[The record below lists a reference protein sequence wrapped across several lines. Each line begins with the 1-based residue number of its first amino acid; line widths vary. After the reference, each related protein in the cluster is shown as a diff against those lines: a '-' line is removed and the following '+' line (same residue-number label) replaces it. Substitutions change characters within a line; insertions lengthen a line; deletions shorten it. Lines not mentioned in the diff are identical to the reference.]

1 MDALNYKLTI
11 LQASAGYGKST
22 ALAALAEET
31 GSAIWYQVTE
41 EDGDP
46 LVFLLHLCH
55 ATHRVL
61 PHLQGLPVNYLEEW
75 EGEQGP
81 LPSAGVIDQFINVLS
96 EQLDLPALL
105 ILDDLH
111 TLDAASEIG
120 LILDRLAGLAPF
132 NLHILLASRAPVR
145 LPNLSRWR
153 AQGKVLTL
161 DQSVLA
167 FNGAEITALFSQ
179 HYGVEL
185 TQDEVNTLLANTE
198 GWAIALQLI
207 WQSLRSGSFGS
218 LEESLTTQAGSL
230 EGLFDILA
238 REVFGGQPPDVQQFL
253 LVSATL
259 REMTAEACD
268 ALRYPGENEVPAE
281 NGNSPGRLPHPD
293 SAAML
298 AYLRRQELFVVEH
311 GDGSLRYHHIFHTF
325 LRQQASTNQRKI
337 WHARAADFFQGQG
350 DFDATVYHLLLAE
363 DQEAAAEL
371 LDTFGS
377 QLLTVGRLD
386 SLTQY
391 LGSILPAILYQHPAL
406 LSYLGD
412 LARLHS
418 RFQEALG
425 WYQQA
430 EEVWRMRG
438 QMDGAARALRG
449 QARIYLD
456 TVNPSR
462 AEELLQK
469 SIRLHDGMESRESQA
484 RLYELLA
491 ENRLNAGRAD
501 EAERLRQQAEALRS
515 EGPSDSQLLFRVLL
529 RTGRLD
535 EARQRLEARAEAERH
550 NPVQTPRAHRET
562 LLLLSLIYAFQ
573 GKAEEAYQT
582 ALEGTRRGVDLHS
595 PYITAVGYMRQGHA
609 LMLRPRGIRSTDAR
623 QQFLDSIQ
631 LSRMLAVPRLMVESY
646 WGLCREAGYRGD
658 LAQALQY
665 AQEGIEIANQA
676 GDEWIAS
683 LTRLAVGASLTL
695 SSRYEAAKEWLER
708 ASLGFQECS
717 DPFGRTASRM
727 WICLGWFRQGTLI
740 ALEQIFPDL
749 LRTCQELGYDFLL
762 TQPTLLGPP
771 DERVIIPLLIYAR
784 DHGWESNYAAHLLA
798 SLDLAGIISHPGYQL
813 RVVTLGN
820 FQTWLG
826 IQPVPSNGWRRE
838 KARQLFQLL
847 LTYRDAPLDRDQIIE
862 YLWPGQDPATAGRNF
877 KVALNTLYQVLEPE
891 RQPGSDSTYILRE
904 GSIYSL
910 RPGADIWLDT
920 VEFTRRIQQGE
931 AVLENRPEEGMTI
944 IQSALDLYQGEYL
957 PEARYETWTAA
968 EREHLAVLFLRAA
981 DRLSDLYLQK
991 GEPQKSAEL
1000 CQRILICDNCWER
1013 AYRHL
1018 MVAYDQMGDHGQL
1031 ARTYQRCVQT
1041 LRQELDV
1048 SPAPETEALYR
1059 ELTSNQ

>member
-22 ALAALAEET
+22 ELAALAEET

-55 ATHRVL
+55 ATLRVL
-61 PHLQGLPVNYLEEW
+61 PDLKGLPVKFLEEW

-96 EQLDLPALL
+96 EQLDLPVLL
-105 ILDDLH
+105 IVDDLH
-111 TLDAASEIG
+111 TVDAASEIG

-132 NLHILLASRAPVR
+132 HLHILLASRTPIR

-153 AQGKVLTL
+153 AQGRVLTL

-167 FNGAEITALFSQ
+167 FDAAEISALFSQ

-185 TQDEVNTLLANTE
+185 TQDETNTLLANTE

-207 WQSLRSGSFGS
+207 WQSLRSGSFVS
-218 LEESLTTQAGSL
+218 VEESLTTQAGSL

-238 REVFGGQPPDVQQFL
+238 REVFDGQPPDVQQFL

-268 ALRYPGENEVPAE
+268 ALRYPGENEFPTA
-281 NGNSPGRLPHPD
+281 NGIPHLD
-293 SAAML
+293 SAGML

-325 LRQQASTNQRKI
+325 LRQQASPIQRKV
-337 WHARAADFFQGQG
+337 WHICAAGHFRSQG
-350 DFDATVYHLLLAE
+350 DFDATAYHLLLAE
-363 DQEAAAEL
+363 DQEAAADL

-386 SLTQY
+386 SLAQY
-391 LGSILPAILYQHPAL
+391 LDSIRPAILHQHPAL

-430 EEVWRMRG
+430 EEVWQRRG

-449 QARIYLD
+449 QARVYLD

-469 SIRLHDGMESRESQA
+469 SIRLSDGMESRESQA

-491 ENRLNAGRAD
+491 ENRLNAGKAD

-529 RTGRLD
+529 RTGRLE
-535 EARQRLEARAEAERH
+535 EARLRLESRAEAERD

-573 GKAEEAYQT
+573 GKAEEAYQA
-582 ALEGTRRGVDLHS
+582 ALEGTRRGVDLQS
-595 PYITAVGYMRQGHA
+595 PYVTAVGYMRQGHA
-609 LMLRPRGIRSTDAR
+609 LMLLQEGNRSADVR
-623 QQFLDSIQ
+623 QQFLESIQ
-631 LSRMLAVPRLMVESY
+631 LSRMLAVPRLTVESC

-658 LAQALQY
+658 LAQALEY

-695 SSRYEAAKEWLER
+695 SSRYEAAKEWLEH

-717 DPFGRTASRM
+717 DPFGRTASRL
-727 WICLGWFRQGTLI
+727 WICLGWFRQDNFTS
-740 ALEQIFPDL
+740 LEQVFPDL
-749 LRTCQELGYDFLL
+749 LRTCRESGYDFLL
-762 TQPTLLGPP
+762 TRPTLLGPP
-771 DERVIIPLLIYAR
+771 DERIFIPLLIHAR
-784 DHGWESNYAAHLLA
+784 DHGWEPKYAASLLA
-798 SLDLAGIISHPGYQL
+798 SLGLEGIQFHPGYRL
-813 RVVTLGN
+813 RVVTIGN

-826 IQPVPSNGWRRE
+826 IQPVLSNGWRRE
-838 KARQLFQLL
+838 KARQLFQVL
-847 LTYRDAPLDRDQIIE
+847 LTFRDAPLDRDQIIE

-877 KVALNTLYQVLEPE
+877 KVALNALYQVLEPE
-891 RQPGSDSTYILRE
+891 RQPGSESTYILRE
-904 GSIYSL
+904 GSIYGL
-910 RPGADIWLDT
+910 RPGADLWLDA
-920 VEFTRRIQQGE
+920 VEFVKRIREGENLLETR
-931 AVLENRPEEGMTI
+931 LEEGMKI

-981 DRLSDLYLQK
+981 DRLSDLYLQN
-991 GEPQKSAEL
+991 GEPQKSAAL
-1000 CQRILICDNCWER
+1000 CQRILSCDNCWER

-1018 MVAYDQMGDHGQL
+1018 MLAYDRMGDHGQL

-1048 SPAPETEALYR
+1048 SPAPETDALYR
-1059 ELTSNQ
+1059 KLTSNR